1 MANLPSS
8 SQDQFDPEKHE
19 RPPTPLSATTTSSS
33 HHPTLSR
40 NNTNASRISRTISVT
55 EVRDGIPYQRDIEV
69 GDSSQDEKD
78 GPDAPPQDPNLV
90 GWDGPD
96 DPKFPKNWSINKK
109 WAAVAC
115 GKSTVSPHLI
125 SSTY

>member
-8 SQDQFDPEKHE
+8 SDQFDPEKHE

-33 HHPTLSR
+33 HRPTDRLSR
-40 NNTNASRISRTISVT
+40 NNTNTSRISRTISVT

-78 GPDAPPQDPNLV
+78 GPDAPPRDPNLV
-90 GWDGPD
+90 GWEGPD

-115 GKSTVSPHLI
+115 GKLDVCLTTSI
-125 SSTY
+125 Y